1 MSHLKTTVRAIGTP
15 LKLVFCGL
23 DYAGKTAM
31 YIRLKTGEFVVDL
44 KPTLSSTM
52 DTILLEEDDELVT
65 ATIIDLG
72 GQESLRDL
80 WDSHLEQSHVIIFV
94 IDAYDSYRFDES
106 KNEFQKR
113 IVPIA
118 KDIPCIIVCNKFDL
132 IKADSGESNSSKLI
146 HKVEST
152 IQAALDIPKDDNFH
166 ILVTSQKTG
175 YGLPKVTRLIREIMT

>member
-31 YIRLKTGEFVVDL
+31 YIRLKTGEFVADL

-52 DTILLEEDDELVT
+52 DSILIDEDDELVRV
-65 ATIIDLG
+65 TIIDLG

-80 WDSHLEQSHVIIFV
+80 WGSHLEQSHVIIFV
-94 IDAYDSYRFDES
+94 IDAYDSTRFDES

-113 IVPIA
+113 VLPIA
-118 KDIPCIIVCNKFDL
+118 RRTPCIIVCNKFDL
-132 IKADSGESNSSKLI
+132 IKAGSVGSDSSKLI
-146 HKVEST
+146 HEVEST
-152 IQAALDIPKDDNFH
+152 IQAALEVPKDDNFA
-166 ILVTSQKTG
+166 ILVASQKTG
-175 YGLPKVTRLIREIMT
+175 YGLPKVTRLIREFVT

>member
-31 YIRLKTGEFVVDL
+31 YIRLKTGKFVADL

-52 DTILLEEDDELVT
+52 DSITIEEDDELVK

-80 WDSHLEQSHVIIFV
+80 WGSHLEQSHVIIFV
-94 IDAYDSYRFDES
+94 
-106 KNEFQKR
+106 KNEFHKR
-113 IVPIA
+113 VLPMA
-118 KDIPCIIVCNKFDL
+118 RRTPCIIVCNKFDL
-132 IKADSGESNSSKLI
+132 IKADSVSSSSSKLI
-146 HKVEST
+146 HEVECT
-152 IQAALDIPKDDNFH
+152 INAALEVPKDDNFA
-166 ILVTSQKTG
+166 ILVASQKTG
-175 YGLPKVTRLIREIMT
+175 YGLPKMTRLIRELVI